1 MMVPLMYQGVVTR
14 AIEPV
19 KRGAKHE
26 FVSATLRS
34 FIREVTVSLSLSLS
48 IYVRTNICKC
58 VYTHNIYNEK
68 VVAGTENYQRQ
79 APSLDSTQTDLH
91 IRHSQPQI
99 LI

>member
-34 FIREVTVSLSLSLS
+34 FIREVTVSLSLSLNIRTYKHLQMR
-48 IYVRTNICKC
+48 IYT
-58 VYTHNIYNEK
+58 
-68 VVAGTENYQRQ
+68 
-79 APSLDSTQTDLH
+79 
-91 IRHSQPQI
+91 
-99 LI
+99 